1 MRISSALAL
10 IPFVLLL
17 GCATS
22 PPPRAQSPLIP
33 LEKAN
38 LKLALEEQE
47 GLAILWENA
56 RDVRDLY
63 RGGVQ
68 HKAKAEKDFKDKK
81 YPEALK
87 EYDLSNDFLM
97 TALKYIDEDSC
108 EYPLFEG
115 TTILFF
121 PNLLVADNYLKVGI
135 ILKETGREDSARS
148 KWKKALSYVQK
159 SLQYENTEW
168 GLGVEKEIRSLLGPR

>member
-1 MRISSALAL
+1 MRICRALAL
-10 IPFVLLL
+10 ISLALLL

-22 PPPRAQSPLIP
+22 PPPRAESPLIP
-33 LEKAN
+33 LKKAN

-47 GLAILWENA
+47 GLEILWENA
-56 RDVRDLY
+56 REVRDFY

-87 EYDLSNDFLM
+87 EYDLSNDFFM
-97 TALKYIDEDSC
+97 TVLKYINEDSC

-121 PNLLVADNYLKVGI
+121 PNLLVADNYLKAGI

-159 SLQYENTEW
+159 SLYYENTEW